1 VTHAGTDGEQRVN
14 NSRAPR
20 CATLESMNN
29 LAHVVTVTPA
39 PSIDRTYQV
48 HAMSPGEV
56 HRAHRVSAEFAG
68 KGVNVSRGLGVA
80 GISSLAVVPL
90 SHNDQLNW
98 AQDTM
103 LVPSLVPGSVR
114 VSITVTEDDGRTTK
128 INEYPPALA
137 TSDWQALQETTLR
150 VVSENNPSWLLI
162 AGTMP
167 LTAEGTALD
176 LTDLC
181 HGARELGCSIA
192 IDTSGV
198 SLANVARAG
207 LPDVIKPNTPELA
220 ECVQRSLHTL
230 GDVLDAAL
238 EVVAWGV
245 STVLVSLG
253 GDGMVGVSATQAVHS
268 WTNPVRV
275 ANTIGAGDASV
286 AGFLAQSLEQPAN
299 LGAAVANAVAWG
311 AHKVQQPS
319 SQLHNLENLPEVFS
333 STSPDRSRNLDE
345 LGLVS

>member
-1 VTHAGTDGEQRVN
+1 MGTDGERRVN
-14 NSRAPR
+14 NSWAPK
-20 CATLESMNN
+20 CATVERVKN
-29 LAHVVTVTPA
+29 LARVVTLTPA

-90 SHNDQLNW
+90 SHQDQLSW
-98 AQDTM
+98 AEDTM
-103 LVPSLVPGSVR
+103 VVSSTVPGSVR

-128 INEYPPALA
+128 INEYPPAL
-137 TSDWQALQETTLR
+137 SPQDWQALQETTLR
-150 VVSENNPSWLLI
+150 VVSENKPSWLLI

-167 LTAEGTALD
+167 LTTEGAPLD
-176 LTDLC
+176 LSNLC
-181 HGARELGCSIA
+181 HRARELGCSIA
-192 IDTSGV
+192 VDTSGA
-198 SLANVARAG
+198 SLANAARAG
-207 LPDVIKPNTPELA
+207 LPDVIKPNAPELA
-220 ECVQRSLHTL
+220 ECVQRSLHNL
-230 GDVLDAAL
+230 GDVLAAAR
-238 EVVAWGV
+238 EVVGWGV
-245 STVLVSLG
+245 DTVLVSLG
-253 GDGMVGVSATQAVHS
+253 SDGMVGVSATQAFHS
-268 WTNPVRV
+268 WTNRVRV

-333 STSPDRSRNLDE
+333 TTSPDRSQNLDE
-345 LGLVS
+345 PGLVS